1 MYGQPA
7 PQMLIANYENR
18 MNEMSVI
25 IQELT
30 MENKILNDKVK
41 YLEDKI
47 KQIIKEQIEK
57 SRLNKIN

>member
-1 MYGQPA
+1 
-7 PQMLIANYENR
+7 
-18 MNEMSVI
+18 MSVI

-57 SRLNKIN
+57 SRLNKIK